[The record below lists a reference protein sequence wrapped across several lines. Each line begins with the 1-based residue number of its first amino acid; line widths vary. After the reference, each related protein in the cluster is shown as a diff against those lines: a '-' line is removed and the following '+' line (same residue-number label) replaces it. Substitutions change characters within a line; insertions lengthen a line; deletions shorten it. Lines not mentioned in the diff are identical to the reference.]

1 MAVSFVKHWGNNEN
15 ALGTKSKEIGTKL
28 LKKFNSNNRS
38 DLLLKISTVFF
49 VANNNISLARD
60 ALKMSADAG
69 FDRAMFVLG
78 NRLLDGDGFIRNV
91 EEGEICL
98 RKAADAGLGRAMF
111 VLGNR
116 LLDGDN
122 LTKNPAEGETW
133 LRKAA
138 DSGLDRAMFVLGNRL
153 LNGDNLTKNPAE
165 GETWLR
171 KAADSGL
178 DRAMFV
184 LGNRLLDSDNLTKN
198 LAEGE
203 TWLRKAADL
212 GLDDAMFVLGYYF
225 YKLNKFDEAAKFYF
239 SAFKQGEN
247 EDAGINLAYILR
259 RKEVPD
265 ANFPKLDSLLVKG
278 LLNKSVFATL
288 NLALAKAAG
297 FQTMSDWISADN
309 MIKTLADN
317 SDVSVAVDWFKNI
330 STEKNDPEGH
340 LVIAWFAR
348 HKIIP
353 FDPDGLSLEERM
365 KRARRGPWAEA
376 PEWLDNFFVK

>member
-1 MAVSFVKHWGNNEN
+1 M
-15 ALGTKSKEIGTKL
+15 
-28 LKKFNSNNRS
+28 
-38 DLLLKISTVFF
+38 
-49 VANNNISLARD
+49 
-60 ALKMSADAG
+60 
-69 FDRAMFVLG
+69 
-78 NRLLDGDGFIRNV
+78 
-91 EEGEICL
+91 
-98 RKAADAGLGRAMF
+98 
-111 VLGNR
+111 
-116 LLDGDN
+116 
-122 LTKNPAEGETW
+122 
-133 LRKAA
+133 
-138 DSGLDRAMFVLGNRL
+138 
-153 LNGDNLTKNPAE
+153 
-165 GETWLR
+165 
-171 KAADSGL
+171 
-178 DRAMFV
+178 
-184 LGNRLLDSDNLTKN
+184 
-198 LAEGE
+198 EGE

-212 GLDDAMFVLGYYF
+212 GLDDAMFVLGNRLLDGDNLAKNPVEGETWLRKAADSGLDDAIFVLGMRLMDGNGFTRSVEEGETWLRKAADAGLDDAMLVLGNYF

-265 ANFPKLDSLLVKG
+265 ANFPKLDSLLVKS
-278 LLNKSVFATL
+278 LLNKSVFAIL

-309 MIKTLADN
+309 MIKTLAEN
-317 SDVSVAVDWFKNI
+317 SGALEALDWFKNI